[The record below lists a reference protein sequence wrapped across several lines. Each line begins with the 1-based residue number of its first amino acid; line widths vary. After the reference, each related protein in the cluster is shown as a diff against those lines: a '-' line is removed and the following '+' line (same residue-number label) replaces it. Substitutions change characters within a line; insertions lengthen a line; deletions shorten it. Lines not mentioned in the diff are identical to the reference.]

1 MAFSPPEQPDN
12 SISCGRSRRGE
23 GGGGGG
29 GEVEG
34 GVEVGG
40 GRADRVTSSAIHSH
54 IDFDLVAPP

>member
-29 GEVEG
+29 AEG
-34 GVEVGG
+34 GAEGGG

>member
-1 MAFSPPEQPDN
+1 MAGAGG
-12 SISCGRSRRGE
+12 GRE

-34 GVEVGG
+34 GAEEGG